1 MMQNVDVRNP
11 LCESVTTNSYRAQRG
26 KVFEG
31 QFHHLGSESQVAHNI
46 ARVKTMKAM
55 RGRIAL
61 QSTSCKMPLTLAPFR
76 PAGGG
81 LSGCV
86 RVLASLLFAPW
97 GLELRTP
104 ALISNV
110 RFGLFRVELAAHHRR
125 RPLCVCLPHPRRS
138 PYNKSSFSSRAAR
151 DQRTSPDKCSGRR
164 WPGQIPPTK
173 NCIRKAPA
181 NGSIAQ

>member
-26 KVFEG
+26 KLFEG

-76 PAGGG
+76 PAVGDFRGACASSRRFCLRLGVWNSG
-81 LSGCV
+81 LQ
-86 RVLASLLFAPW
+86 P
-97 GLELRTP
+97 
-104 ALISNV
+104 
-110 RFGLFRVELAAHHRR
+110 LFRM
-125 RPLCVCLPHPRRS
+125 
-138 PYNKSSFSSRAAR
+138 
-151 DQRTSPDKCSGRR
+151 
-164 WPGQIPPTK
+164 
-173 NCIRKAPA
+173 
-181 NGSIAQ
+181 